1 MADREKKRDP
11 YLGGATRNGGVCSH
25 VGVDPSFS
33 PLYKWI
39 WAFRFSIYI
48 YVCVCTV
55 YMYSIV
61 DDAMLLLKWEA
72 VKMKI
77 TRINMDT
84 GEADPYL
91 GGATR
96 IHVILDFIWV

>member
-1 MADREKKRDP
+1 MSVSIP
-11 YLGGATRNGGVCSH
+11 PCPHYTNGSEPF
-25 VGVDPSFS
+25 DS
-33 PLYKWI
+33 LYI
-39 WAFRFSIYI
+39 
-48 YVCVCTV
+48 CVCTV

-77 TRINMDT
+77 TRINMDI
-84 GEADPYL
+84 GESDPSL

>member
-25 VGVDPSFS
+25 VGVDPSLS
-33 PLYKWI
+33 PLYKRI
-39 WAFRFSIYI
+39 WAFRFSIYMW
-48 YVCVCTV
+48 V

-61 DDAMLLLKWEA
+61 DDATLLLKWEA